1 MRLSFCAWSCYN
13 TTNWVLVCL
22 SMQTSA
28 IDENEQEEMER
39 NMKVTFD
46 VKLTSNDVFRFNI
59 YQAYRGMQG
68 IISVLLPA
76 IIIGAVIKNYS
87 EFGLANALLY
97 LAIAI
102 VLFAYVPV
110 SLWFR
115 SKKVLK
121 TNEVLANTLHFEF
134 EEETICVSQDDQKA
148 EFKWE
153 NVYKLV
159 ATKKLVLLYTNRLN
173 AYIIPREQI
182 KDAYADLATL
192 AKSQLERSRIH
203 MR

>member
-1 MRLSFCAWSCYN
+1 
-13 TTNWVLVCL
+13 
-22 SMQTSA
+22 
-28 IDENEQEEMER
+28 
-39 NMKVTFD
+39 MKVTFD

-59 YQAYRGMQG
+59 NQAYRGMQG

-76 IIIGAVIKNYS
+76 VIIGAVIKNFG

-97 LAIAI
+97 LGIA
-102 VLFAYVPV
+102 VFLFLYVPV

-134 EEETICVSQDDQKA
+134 EEEIICVSQGEEKA
-148 EFKWE
+148 EFEW
-153 NVYKLV
+153 NNIYKMV
-159 ATKKLVLLYTNRLN
+159 ATKKLVLVYTNRMN

-182 KDAYADLATL
+182 KDEYGDLAAL
-192 AKSQLERSRIH
+192 AKSKLEKNRVS

>member
-1 MRLSFCAWSCYN
+1 MR
-13 TTNWVLVCL
+13 
-22 SMQTSA
+22 
-28 IDENEQEEMER
+28 
-39 NMKVTFD
+39 VTFD
-46 VKLTSNDVFRFNI
+46 VKLTSNDIFRFNI

-68 IISVLLPA
+68 IISILLPA
-76 IIIGAVIKNYS
+76 VIIGAVIKNYS
-87 EFGLANALLY
+87 DFGPANVALYLGIALVLLLY
-97 LAIAI
+97 I
-102 VLFAYVPV
+102 PV

-148 EFKWE
+148 EFQWE
-153 NVYKLV
+153 NVYKMV

-182 KDAYADLATL
+182 KDEYVDLATL
-192 AKSQLERSRIH
+192 AKSRLDRSRVR
-203 MR
+203 MP